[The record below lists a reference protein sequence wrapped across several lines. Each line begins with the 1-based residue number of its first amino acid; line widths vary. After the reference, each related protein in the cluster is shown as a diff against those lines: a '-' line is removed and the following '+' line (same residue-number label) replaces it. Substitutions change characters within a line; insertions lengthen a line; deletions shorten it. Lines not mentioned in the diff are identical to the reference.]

1 MCLAFLIGEGYLAE
15 QFRQLTH
22 YLAEQFRQIVHYLEE
37 QLILEKLIL
46 YAWKSVN
53 FVTWQFKG

>member
-1 MCLAFLIGEGYLAE
+1 MAE

-22 YLAEQFRQIVHYLEE
+22 YLAEKFRQIVHYLEE